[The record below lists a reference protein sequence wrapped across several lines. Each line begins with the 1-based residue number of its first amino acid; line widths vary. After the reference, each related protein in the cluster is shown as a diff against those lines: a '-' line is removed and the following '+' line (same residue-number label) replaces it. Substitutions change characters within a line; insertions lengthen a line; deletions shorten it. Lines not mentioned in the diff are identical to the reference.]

1 MWIHGPV
8 LYATASS
15 MVLYGYVW
23 SCMSLF
29 DLHSYA
35 RYMLVFLICSSTKY
49 TGYHINKG
57 TNEKNPKILNL
68 AKKEPSLAHA
78 IISMNVSLVRL
89 YLRII
94 FPPIVLRNPI
104 KINHLLPTSQPEPQ
118 IQL

>member
-1 MWIHGPV
+1 MHDTCLFSWSVPV
-8 LYATASS
+8 PNI
-15 MVLYGYVW
+15 
-23 SCMSLF
+23 
-29 DLHSYA
+29 
-35 RYMLVFLICSSTKY
+35 LVIILTREQMKK
-49 TGYHINKG
+49 T
-57 TNEKNPKILNL
+57 KILDL